1 MKTKNI
7 LYTLF
12 NGVLLLTLAA
22 CSKQG
27 TLLYNANVLTVS
39 VKGYNGDKE
48 PLEVTVDTVQLMEF
62 SNGAFDARQV
72 YVFPNGQQNARLT
85 IREKATGKV
94 VMEKDLKKEDTPVS
108 ISFFYMDGKVSD
120 MPELPSVEEGKLKL
134 TYMFK
139 PTITGYTQP
148 VDIVLGKYY
157 FTPKVFEEITRIKN
171 VKPYEFTAPVT
182 LSTFSTASQPYNGQ
196 NTSVL
201 FLVYVYKAGTNE
213 FYTQGSAYTFNA
225 TSSTA
230 PKPASSAAASKLYIF
245 SELPSGSVMRFN
257 KDLEL

>member
-1 MKTKNI
+1 MKTKNT
-7 LYTLF
+7 LYTF
-12 NGVLLLTLAA
+12 FTGVLLLTLAA
-22 CSKQG
+22 CNKQG
-27 TLLYNANVLTVS
+27 TPLYNANVITVS
-39 VKGYNGDKE
+39 VKGYNGSKE
-48 PLEVTVDTVQLMEF
+48 ALVVKADTTQLMELG
-62 SNGAFDARQV
+62 NGAFDAREA
-72 YVFPNGQQNARLT
+72 YVFPQNMRNARLT
-85 IREKATGKV
+85 ISEKGTGKV
-94 VMEKDLKKEDTPVS
+94 VIEKDLKKEDTPIS
-108 ISFFYMDGKVSD
+108 LSFFYMDGKVSD
-120 MPELPSVEEGKLKL
+120 MPEIPPVEEGKLKL

-139 PTITGYTQP
+139 PTVTGYSQP

-182 LSTFSTASQPYNGQ
+182 LPVFSTASQPYNGQ

-213 FYTQGSAYTFNA
+213 FYTEGSAYTFNA

-230 PKPASSAAASKLYIF
+230 PKPAASAAASKLYIF
-245 SELPSGSVMRFN
+245 SELPSGNVMRFN

>member
-1 MKTKNI
+1 M
-7 LYTLF
+7 Y
-12 NGVLLLTLAA
+12 
-22 CSKQG
+22 S
-27 TLLYNANVLTVS
+27 ANVLTVS
-39 VKGYNGDKE
+39 VKGYNGGSE
-48 PLEVTVDTVQLMEF
+48 VLEVKVDTVRLMEF
-62 SNGAFDARQV
+62 NTGAFDAREV
-72 YVFPNGQQNARLT
+72 YVFANGQRNARLT
-85 IREKATGKV
+85 ITEKATGKV
-94 VMEKDLKKEDTPVS
+94 IMEKDLKKEDTPVA
-108 ISFFYMDGKVSD
+108 ISFFYIDGKISD
-120 MPELPSVEEGKLKL
+120 MPEMPAVEEGKLKL

-139 PTITGYTQP
+139 PTVTGYTEP

-182 LSTFSTASQPYNGQ
+182 LNTFSTTGQQYNGQ

-201 FLVYVYKAGTNE
+201 FLVYVYKAGTND
-213 FYTQGSAYTFNA
+213 FYTAGSAYTFNA

-245 SELPSGSVMRFN
+245 SEMPAGNVMRFN